1 MCRQGVSRVVTPP
14 PFNLPSTP
22 FTRARPSIP
31 AFAQNLGLAKSRVLG
46 MFSPMPNPTENAN
59 PPAYTADDIRKAM
72 VTLARVIRLHG
83 DAPWPLMERL
93 QRELDALESRE
104 ALLADLLGEEPK
116 DANPASFG

>member
-1 MCRQGVSRVVTPP
+1 
-14 PFNLPSTP
+14 
-22 FTRARPSIP
+22 
-31 AFAQNLGLAKSRVLG
+31 
-46 MFSPMPNPTENAN
+46 MFSLMPNQTENSN
-59 PPAYTADDIRKAM
+59 RPAYTADDIRKAM